1 MNFGKEDHCIKIEFE
16 WKDVLK
22 NSKWK
27 SYNINFEYF
36 NCLYSLATIYYIL
49 GNLSTEEAGNDE
61 SKLKE
66 SINYYKNAAG
76 LYDLIKNEITNGL
89 SPKEIPY
96 DLSPSYMTYC
106 SYICIA
112 LGQKIYVL

>member
-36 NCLYSLATIYYIL
+36 CN
-49 GNLSTEEAGNDE
+49 
-61 SKLKE
+61 
-66 SINYYKNAAG
+66 
-76 LYDLIKNEITNGL
+76 
-89 SPKEIPY
+89 
-96 DLSPSYMTYC
+96 
-106 SYICIA
+106 
-112 LGQKIYVL
+112 

>member
-49 GNLSTEEAGNDE
+49 GNLSSNEAGNDE

-66 SINYYKNAAG
+66 SINYYKQAAG
-76 LYDLIKNEITNGL
+76 LYDLIKNEI
-89 SPKEIPY
+89 
-96 DLSPSYMTYC
+96 
-106 SYICIA
+106 
-112 LGQKIYVL
+112 